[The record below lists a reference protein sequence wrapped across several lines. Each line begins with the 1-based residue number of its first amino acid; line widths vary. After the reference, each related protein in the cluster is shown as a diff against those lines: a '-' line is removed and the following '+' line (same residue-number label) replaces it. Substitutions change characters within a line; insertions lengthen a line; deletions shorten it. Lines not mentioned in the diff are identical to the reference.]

1 MNYLPIEFGVLS
13 GMRCGDVVPPNG
25 SASDLLMPA
34 YFWRQRVSG
43 ASGFLVAAHFW
54 WQPTSGVN
62 AVLMSIHFWCQ
73 PIPDVIHYSCESI
86 VDVNTLSPGKAIE
99 GAST

>member
-1 MNYLPIEFGVLS
+1 
-13 GMRCGDVVPPNG
+13 
-25 SASDLLMPA
+25 MPA

-62 AVLMSIHFWCQ
+62 LFLMS
-73 PIPDVIHYSCESI
+73 IHYSCECI
-86 VDVNTLSPGKAIE
+86 AGVNTIFPLLMSIHLLMLTQVLRAHGVFRF
-99 GAST
+99 GADADTVICP